1 MKLALVVGLA
11 LAMGTVVELQHNTA
25 HAQRGGGR
33 GGGRSG
39 GGGSGQVGGGSGGA
53 RGGGSGHVGGG
64 GSRSGGGGVRPG
76 ISGFRGSAIHAP
88 ALRGPRN
95 AGGGERVGG
104 GGAVRNN
111 GGRVVRN
118 EGGGGGA
125 VRNNGGGGAAIR
137 GNSGDRVTR
146 DSAGRVGAGGVGS
159 PGRIYSPNRTPS
171 LSHPNPGSI
180 RSQITRN
187 PIFNN
192 RGNGPGRVDNSRGR
206 VTGNNRINPGN
217 FGVNGRNNARIGG
230 PANIIRRSGIASRAY
245 NGNSINWRNR
255 QFNLGNQSYRPS
267 YYRHSNY
274 YHGHWNGNR
283 NLGFGSALAYG
294 LGSSLGNGWGA
305 GNGGYGY
312 ERGFGYG
319 GRNGRYGRYGYRPL
333 GWGLGGCG
341 LGSIAYNSGYL
352 GYSNPYYATGGWSG
366 YNYSQPIQVSYV
378 TPVTVVEESTA
389 AQPESNSSDTVLDA
403 AVAAFQRQDYEAALD
418 ITNKGITQTPDDA
431 ALHEFRALVLFAKQ
445 DYQQAAST
453 IHSVLAV
460 GPGWDWTTM
469 SGIYG
474 DVNVYTTQL
483 RSLEAFTKSHPEDA
497 ASLFLL
503 AYHYLSC
510 GHTEA
515 ATQRLQQVVTRMP
528 KDKVAADILLM
539 LQPPTSEDVQ
549 ETENPA
555 SASTDTEQSQVQ
567 AVDPKMLTGNWKATR
582 PDGSEFTLNMTDDSK
597 FSWTFAL
604 QGEPTQKFAGT
615 YSIDGNI
622 LALERD
628 EGGSL
633 IAEVTPDGSGK
644 FNFRMLG
651 APEEDKGLDFTQ

>member
-1 MKLALVVGLA
+1 MKRLSMKLALVVGLA

-230 PANIIRRSGIASRAY
+230 TSQHNSSVRDCQPRLQRQLDQLAKQTIQSWQSILSTVVLSTFELLSRPLEWKPEPGIRLCTRLWTWIQP
-245 NGNSINWRNR
+245 R
-255 QFNLGNQSYRPS
+255 QRL
-267 YYRHSNY
+267 
-274 YHGHWNGNR
+274 
-283 NLGFGSALAYG
+283 
-294 LGSSLGNGWGA
+294 
-305 GNGGYGY
+305 
-312 ERGFGYG
+312 G
-319 GRNGRYGRYGYRPL
+319 GRKRRV
-333 GWGLGGCG
+333 W
-341 LGSIAYNSGYL
+341 I
-352 GYSNPYYATGGWSG
+352 
-366 YNYSQPIQVSYV
+366 
-378 TPVTVVEESTA
+378 
-389 AQPESNSSDTVLDA
+389 
-403 AVAAFQRQDYEAALD
+403 
-418 ITNKGITQTPDDA
+418 
-431 ALHEFRALVLFAKQ
+431 
-445 DYQQAAST
+445 
-453 IHSVLAV
+453 
-460 GPGWDWTTM
+460 
-469 SGIYG
+469 
-474 DVNVYTTQL
+474 
-483 RSLEAFTKSHPEDA
+483 
-497 ASLFLL
+497 
-503 AYHYLSC
+503 
-510 GHTEA
+510 
-515 ATQRLQQVVTRMP
+515 
-528 KDKVAADILLM
+528 
-539 LQPPTSEDVQ
+539 
-549 ETENPA
+549 
-555 SASTDTEQSQVQ
+555 
-567 AVDPKMLTGNWKATR
+567 
-582 PDGSEFTLNMTDDSK
+582 
-597 FSWTFAL
+597 
-604 QGEPTQKFAGT
+604 
-615 YSIDGNI
+615 
-622 LALERD
+622 
-628 EGGSL
+628 
-633 IAEVTPDGSGK
+633 
-644 FNFRMLG
+644 
-651 APEEDKGLDFTQ
+651 